1 MKNQLNTEG
10 ENIVKKRLLA
20 MLLCVT
26 MVASLLTVG
35 AVADNA
41 PIAAIDGA
49 VMEHT
54 VDIGE
59 LSDDEATY
67 RN

>member
-1 MKNQLNTEG
+1 M
-10 ENIVKKRLLA
+10 KKRLLA
-20 MLLCVT
+20 MLLCVA

>member
-1 MKNQLNTEG
+1 
-10 ENIVKKRLLA
+10 